1 MWRVLLR
8 CWPAWH
14 LLLVAGMRFFVQTN
28 RWRPWVPLV
37 FAVAVMV
44 GDATF
49 AVRPIMGYFEETSI
63 WPREPFVRSVAAYLV
78 FATALDLLAW
88 RFSSAARRH
97 VLLRLVF
104 ISAVGAALTLVAG
117 EIRSLLIFLVV
128 LAFGVVALGRF
139 TWPIAA
145 VGAVVVLWPL
155 FVRPAPPDPPEI
167 AAIPSPRPPDLVAI
181 VLDTVRTERTSAY
194 GHTRDTTPHLREL
207 SARGVRFDRAYGTGS
222 WSLPNHAS
230 LFTGLTTERHGAHD
244 AHNYLDA
251 EHPTLAALLAERGYE
266 TVGWS
271 GNPWLGHGTGM
282 ARGFHAMHEPWRT
295 THVKWFM
302 MAYRVYNGLFAPGR
316 DKGGA
321 DTLVGLRR
329 WLAERDPERPYFLFV
344 NLMEPHGPYQDVPR
358 AMRRRFTDPG
368 LSWRELESAGMRT
381 WEATQNGAPLA
392 EADFPLLLDL
402 YDGAIATGDM
412 YLGEILA
419 LVGEEPIVAVLSD
432 HGEFTGEHTLYGHPG
447 TLYEPTLRI
456 PLVMAGGPLPR
467 GVVMDGLVSI
477 ADLMPTFLGSAGVA
491 PPPGLDGIDLNPM
504 LAGAAHPDRTI
515 TAEQF
520 AEKGGQASG
529 WRKSRPDVWNLV
541 DGTSQAVLRGTT
553 KRIVVDDGTD
563 IAFDLARDPGEEQPL
578 PGGSVGLVARVPDAP
593 AEGEAPQLDEGQ
605 RRALEALG
613 YAGER

>member
-1 MWRVLLR
+1 
-8 CWPAWH
+8 
-14 LLLVAGMRFFVQTN
+14 MRFFVRTD
-28 RWRPWVPLV
+28 RWRPWVPLA
-37 FAVAVMV
+37 FALAVLV

-49 AVRPIMGYFEETSI
+49 AVRPMMGYFEETSL
-63 WPREPFVRSVAAYLV
+63 WPREPFVRSLAAYLV
-78 FATALDLLAW
+78 FAMALDLVAW
-88 RFSSAARRH
+88 RFCRAARRH
-97 VLLRLVF
+97 VMLRLAF
-104 ISAVGAALTLVAG
+104 LSAVGAALTLEAG
-117 EIRSLLIFLVV
+117 EIRSLPIVPFVLV
-128 LAFGVVALGRF
+128 FGVVALGRF
-139 TWPIAA
+139 TWPLAA
-145 VGAVVVLWPL
+145 TAAAVVLWPL
-155 FVRPAPPDPPEI
+155 FGRPAPPDPPEF
-167 AAIPSPRPPDLVAI
+167 AAIPSRPSPNLVAI

-194 GHTRDTTPHLREL
+194 GHTRDTTPHLRAL
-207 SARGVRFDRAYGTGS
+207 ASRGVRFDRAYGTGS

-266 TVGWS
+266 TVGFS

-295 THVKWFM
+295 THMKWFM
-302 MAYRVYNGLFAPGR
+302 MAYRAYNGLFAPGR

-321 DTLVGLRR
+321 ETVTGLRR

-358 AMRRRFTDPG
+358 AMRRRFADPS
-368 LSWRELESAGMRT
+368 LSWRALEGAGQRA
-381 WEATQNGAPLA
+381 WAASQNGVPLA
-392 EADFPLLLDL
+392 EADLPLLLDL

-412 YLGEILA
+412 YLGEILT

-467 GVVMDGLVSI
+467 GVVVDGLVSM
-477 ADLMPTFLGSAGVA
+477 ADLMPTFLSFAGVA
-491 PPPGLDGIDLNPM
+491 PPLGLDGIDLRPL
-504 LAGAAHPDRTI
+504 LAGATHPDRTI

-520 AEKGGQASG
+520 AEKGGQPNS
-529 WRKSRPDVWNLV
+529 WREHRPDVWRLV
-541 DGTSQAVLRGTT
+541 DGTTQAVLRGTT

-563 IAFDLARDPGEEQPL
+563 VAFDLASDPGEERPL
-578 PGGSVGLVARVPDAP
+578 PGDSVGLAARLPDEP
-593 AEGEAPQLDEGQ
+593 PESETPQPDEGVL
-605 RRALEALG
+605 RALEALG
-613 YAGER
+613 YVDAR